1 MRFKE
6 TCLKLMSKFSLTSLP
21 ALLYNKKCQMA
32 EVRLHDKQRKVYTR
46 SNVSLTVISR
56 RSKDK
61 AKQDAES
68 YFL

>member
-1 MRFKE
+1 
-6 TCLKLMSKFSLTSLP
+6 MSKFSLTSLP
-21 ALLYNKKCQMA
+21 ALLYIKKCQMA
-32 EVRLHDKQRKVYTR
+32 EVRPHGKQQKVYTR